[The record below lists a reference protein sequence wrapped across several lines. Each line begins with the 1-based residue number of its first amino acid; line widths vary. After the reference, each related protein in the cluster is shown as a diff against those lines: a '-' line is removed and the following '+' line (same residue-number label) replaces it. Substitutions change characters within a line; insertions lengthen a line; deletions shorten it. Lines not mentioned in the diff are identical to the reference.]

1 LDLGQGKEFCCIL
14 REGDVFNAQE
24 VAELKSKLAAIAKRP
39 AHWSETKIGRW
50 NGGLVGDALRFQE
63 EDRWWTRDPRGVGD
77 LGAVNALLENCG
89 LGRMRSRDEFEVDPD
104 FERERDLQKKKNET
118 YESSTP
124 VEEVVEAQSDKSVDE
139 EEAWSSEYL
148 PGDNDNA
155 LRWYSD
161 LAKRVDVNTSDRRAW
176 FSALGSYVNKFPASA
191 VARDLDQSTL
201 RTMVK
206 MLCEEE

>member
-1 LDLGQGKEFCCIL
+1 MLEKEM
-14 REGDVFNAQE
+14 
-24 VAELKSKLAAIAKRP
+24 AELKVKLDAIAARP
-39 AHWSETKIGRW
+39 DHWSETKIGRW
-50 NGGLVGDALRFQE
+50 NGGIVEDMRRFQE
-63 EDRWWTRDPRGVGD
+63 VDEWWKRDVRGVRD
-77 LGAVNALLENCG
+77 LSTVNQLLENCG
-89 LGRMRSRDEFEVDPD
+89 LGRMRSRDDSFE
-104 FERERDLQKKKNET
+104 EERDLQKKKNDT

-139 EEAWSSEYL
+139 EEAWSEYL

>member
-1 LDLGQGKEFCCIL
+1 MFDVKET
-14 REGDVFNAQE
+14 
-24 VAELKSKLAAIAKRP
+24 AELEAKLAAITKRP
-39 AHWSETKIGRW
+39 AHWSETPIAR
-50 NGGLVGDALRFQE
+50 NAGGLVGDVERFQM
-63 EDRWWTRDPRGVGD
+63 EDLWWTKDPRGVRD
-77 LGAVNALLENCG
+77 LASVNELLERVG
-89 LGRMRSRDEFEVDPD
+89 VGKLRDGAEEEKRQYGVGG
-104 FERERDLQKKKNET
+104 
-118 YESSTP
+118 STP

-139 EEAWSSEYL
+139 EEAWSEYL

-155 LRWYSD
+155 LRWHSD